1 MICEDLCK
9 RCDSLLQIAWHN
21 MQKTVAATIK
31 INRSSAHVLGKPVQP
46 VGVSLEQLKPLFCE
60 AVEAVKLKR
69 EKKENH
75 VESRESI
82 AGRLVLKDLFWAR
95 SSTLGDGQAA
105 EALLFLI
112 ENSVAPLILQ
122 KFQNRPAQAFESVS
136 ALAGGLFAGSKPKG
150 GSPVSGKPRLD
161 SYCGEGTLK
170 SWLIVVA
177 VRDVLSALRTRR
189 DQQFDEAVD
198 SFPTTDGVDDNIE
211 AARAALIKSVIIAVL
226 SLPAKKKLVFV
237 LRIMCG
243 KTNQETAR
251 ILNIREST
259 ASESFRSA
267 KELIRKHP
275 DVHQV
280 INELAE
286 ATGLFVANIDM
297 FFDRF
302 IQSLEPVSPD
312 QDSDFRT
319 GLEPFLN

>member
-31 INRSSAHVLGKPVQP
+31 RNRSAAHVLGKPVQP

-112 ENSVAPLILQ
+112 RESVEPLILQ
-122 KFQNRPAQAFESVS
+122 KFQNRPAQAYESVS
-136 ALAGGLFAGSKPKG
+136 ALAGGLFAGS
-150 GSPVSGKPRLD
+150 KPRLD

-189 DQQFDEAVD
+189 DQQFDEDVD
-198 SFPTTDGVDDNIE
+198 SFPTTDGVDDNSE

-226 SLPAKKKLVFV
+226 SLPADEKQVFV

-243 KTNQETAR
+243 RKNEEIAW
-251 ILNIREST
+251 ILKIPEST
-259 ASESFRSA
+259 ASWRFGRA
-267 KELIRKHP
+267 KKSIRQHP
-275 DVHQV
+275 EVNQV

-286 ATGLFVANIDM
+286 ATGVSVAKIDM
-297 FFDRF
+297 FFDGF
-302 IQSLEPVSPD
+302 LGSLEPVSPD